1 VYRIKIKYDVEVW
14 HDIDAD
20 NKAEAMDRVIM
31 NTNFNPETVVS
42 RDDISISTDYTHYDI
57 KTEKVRV

>member
-1 VYRIKIKYDVEVW
+1 MYRIKIKYDVEVW
-14 HDIDAD
+14 HDIDAGS
-20 NKAEAMDRVIM
+20 KAEAMDRVIM